1 MVVLI
6 RYSLILCALAAILCS
21 FSTVTFAQTQG
32 TNAQATNSQKP
43 TPSAPCDTALR
54 QILFVID
61 VSGSM
66 SINNRI
72 YQAKKF
78 GVKLV
83 QQYAGRGISFGV
95 LSFGGGCNN
104 GIMMELPFTPN
115 TSDAINAIN
124 NLQLR
129 GSTPL
134 APAIEQA
141 YNEILKS
148 PDPDNSRVIL
158 LNDGANSC
166 GEVGDVLT
174 RRKRDL
180 PCVQFTA
187 IGIELQT
194 DESGRPTQAMTDLQR
209 LAAETKGEYL
219 TLEDVQNLER
229 VSIAPNQPLQYT
241 PPPPKAESP
250 KQEQPQPAPTLAA
263 KQPEPEPIPQ
273 KPVEQKPVEQKPV
286 EPRPE
291 ATPLPKTKPREI
303 PPEPIK
309 ETIVQLSP
317 QPSIEAA
324 SGRIE
329 VFVKDGNGQA
339 LKGFVAFR
347 NAATGALETELYSH
361 DGRCSAVLERGA
373 VYNISV
379 DKPGYAICN
388 AEGMPSSLE
397 VRINTGI
404 EGDNETKSIT
414 LYLCTESRAILPQ
427 RPSNLALPPLL
438 FYVDTDVLL
447 PESQAEL
454 RTTIAPELR
463 SMLTSAPATTFVV
476 EGHTSDEG
484 TPERNLRLSVIR
496 AQAIVRFL
504 RASGLPAEQL
514 DWEGFGRLRPV
525 AENTS
530 EDGRRL
536 NRRVEIRLKKR

>member
-1 MVVLI
+1 M
-6 RYSLILCALAAILCS
+6 
-21 FSTVTFAQTQG
+21 
-32 TNAQATNSQKP
+32 
-43 TPSAPCDTALR
+43 
-54 QILFVID
+54 FVID

-66 SINNRI
+66 SINYRL

-104 GIMMELPFTPN
+104 GIVMELPFTPN
-115 TSDAINAIN
+115 TTDAINAIN

-158 LNDGANSC
+158 LNDGANGC
-166 GEVGDVLT
+166 GDVGEVLA

-194 DESGRPTQAMTDLQR
+194 DESGRPTQAMADLQR

-219 TLEDVQNLER
+219 ALEDVQNLER

-241 PPPPKAESP
+241 PPPPKAEQP
-250 KQEQPQPAPTLAA
+250 KPAPPLAA
-263 KQPEPEPIPQ
+263 KQPEAEPIPQ
-273 KPVEQKPVEQKPV
+273 KPVEQKPL
-286 EPRPE
+286 EPESRPE
-291 ATPLPKTKPREI
+291 PKPLPSTKPREI
-303 PPEPIK
+303 QAEPVREPI
-309 ETIVQLSP
+309 VHHLP
-317 QPSIEAA
+317 QPSMEAA
-324 SGRIE
+324 SATIQ
-329 VFVKDGNGQA
+329 VLVKDGNGDA

-347 NAATGALETELYSH
+347 NAATNALETELYSH
-361 DGRCSAVLERGA
+361 DGRCSTALERGA
-373 VYNISV
+373 VYTISV
-379 DKPGYAICN
+379 DKPDYVVCN
-388 AEGMPSSLE
+388 IAGMPSSLE
-397 VRINTGI
+397 VRMNTGVG
-404 EGDNETKSIT
+404 EANETKSIT
-414 LYLCTESRAILPQ
+414 LYLCAETRAILPQ
-427 RPSNLALPPLL
+427 SPSNLALPPLL

-454 RTTIAPELR
+454 RSIMPELR
-463 SMLTSAPATTFVV
+463 SVLASTPTTTFVV

-484 TPERNLRLSVIR
+484 PPERNLRLSVMR

-504 RASGLPAEQL
+504 RSSGLVAERL

-536 NRRVEIRLKKR
+536 NRRVEIRVK